1 MCEAQAA
8 AAGPTNTRMSDV
20 SGICAEA
27 PRCLTTRHYT
37 QLDTT
42 AGPSVEQAGVQG
54 TDRHNTC
61 YSWLRLPRTPC
72 GFTRI

>member
-27 PRCLTTRHYT
+27 PLCLTTRHYT

-42 AGPSVEQAGVQG
+42 AGPSGAQG
-54 TDRHNTC
+54 TDRHNKC
-61 YSWLRLPRTPC
+61 WVSKIILVSY
-72 GFTRI
+72 F